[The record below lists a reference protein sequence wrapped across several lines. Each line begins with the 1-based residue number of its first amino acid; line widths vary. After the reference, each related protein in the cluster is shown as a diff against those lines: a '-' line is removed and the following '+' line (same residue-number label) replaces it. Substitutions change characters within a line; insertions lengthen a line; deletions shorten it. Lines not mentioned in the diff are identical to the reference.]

1 VDSDTFRT
9 APEGVKARS
18 DKLARNIEGT
28 AAEAGE
34 MVRDVGNRISGKMR
48 DARTSLTEAQT
59 AVADT
64 AKQAADFTDDY
75 VRTNPWKALGFAAGA
90 GLLIGI
96 LLARR

>member
-1 VDSDTFRT
+1 MDSDTMR
-9 APEGVKARS
+9 AAQEGYQGRR

-34 MVRDVGNRISGKMR
+34 MVKDVGNRVSSKIQE
-48 DARTSLTEAQT
+48 ARTSLTQAQT

-64 AKQAADFTDDY
+64 ARQAAEFTDDY